1 MHSREGHFRIW
12 PTENKINRQ
21 GVFIT
26 HFFGIRKSYTRVTNC
41 AKPMLEGE
49 VCPIYLFDTLYF
61 VWPAATEAKKE
72 GEGGINRKNPGSLVK
87 TDRGAYH
94 TFLGERGKEIEGKRN
109 RRRRGDFL
117 RDFSW
122 RKKGVATLCLPPPPP
137 ILAHSAD
144 FKLHFFFISPFL
156 SSTCAK
162 GVAA

>member
-1 MHSREGHFRIW
+1 MCSSHTFLVFVKVIQELRIVQ
-12 PTENKINRQ
+12 NRCWK
-21 GVFIT
+21 VRFVLYIYST
-26 HFFGIRKSYTRVTNC
+26 PCILFGQQQRRR
-41 AKPMLEGE
+41 
-49 VCPIYLFDTLYF
+49 
-61 VWPAATEAKKE
+61 KKE
-72 GEGGINRKNPGSLVK
+72 RGRGINRKNPGSLVK

-144 FKLHFFFISPFL
+144 FKLHFFFIFPFL

-162 GVAA
+162 AVAA